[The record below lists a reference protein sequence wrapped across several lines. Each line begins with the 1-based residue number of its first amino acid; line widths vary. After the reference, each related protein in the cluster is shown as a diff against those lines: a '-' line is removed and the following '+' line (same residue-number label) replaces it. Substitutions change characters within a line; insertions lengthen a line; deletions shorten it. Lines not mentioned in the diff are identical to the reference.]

1 MIIFIIV
8 ASIILDRL
16 TKYLAVKFLAGL
28 PTLPIIKN
36 VIHLTYTRNTG
47 AAFSMFSGKTMYLA
61 LFTLVV
67 VVALTFFLISQ
78 KKKNPDKKMYLYS
91 IAMMIGGA
99 IGNMIDRFFLGYV
112 VDFIDFTLINFAVFN
127 VADIFITIGG
137 ILFCICLI
145 FDKQIKM

>member
-47 AAFSMFSGKTMYLA
+47 AAFSIFSGKTMYLA
-61 LFTLVV
+61 IFTLVV

-78 KKKNPDKKMYLYS
+78 KKKNPDKKLYLYS

-137 ILFCICLI
+137 ILFCVCLI

>member
-8 ASIILDRL
+8 TSIILDRL

-47 AAFSMFSGKTMYLA
+47 AAFSIFSGKTMYLA

-137 ILFCICLI
+137 ILFCVCLI

>member
-47 AAFSMFSGKTMYLA
+47 AAFSIFSGKTMYLA

-91 IAMMIGGA
+91 IAMIIGGA

>member
-8 ASIILDRL
+8 TSIILDRL

-47 AAFSMFSGKTMYLA
+47 AAFSIFSGKTMYLA

-78 KKKNPDKKMYLYS
+78 KKKNTDKKMYLYS

-137 ILFCICLI
+137 ILFCVCLI